1 MGAMLFGISN
11 EGIFAYAMTN
21 QSVTAASGYRIY
33 ADSLTSASGV
43 IKGDVSEL
51 QPDYKVSHVVLPDG
65 NTSAAEEVS
74 YSITESGD
82 YTFEVVYET
91 VPEDKQMKIN
101 LDLVSLQGKE
111 TTEEKISEKAEPEE
125 NVQSEKS
132 QDTTSEIPITEETEI
147 DSTAIE
153 KAAKEAKEASKSEK
167 LTLTV
172 TLPEAEEKAD
182 ASAETTAEQEATQNK
197 EISQKTSEIVSRSNI
212 QVSSQVLNTS
222 ARASGYDYTTTKTW
236 STADFNTKWMS
247 ISKEHM
253 DYGTNPGSTELDK
266 TLPSKD
272 TVNGARFRFGK
283 WKYGEWDDAYW
294 LQQGAAF
301 SDISFDFTKD
311 FSLVGA
317 MQVGSKFGS
326 GKDSPEATDIKID
339 GGLTIS
345 FIPENQVEN
354 ARSNA
359 AKAYGAAY
367 RLGAYNTLPNSI
379 ICEYDLATD
388 TYYKRMDHDP
398 KNFTIFED
406 DFKAVGDYTYG
417 PSTGEFVGAYPI
429 LANGN
434 IYNLAK
440 NGITNGGLT
449 SYYEN
454 VTHIGISTTNA
465 SCETSQAESSAR
477 VAVGSLDTGLIHYN
491 ITYSQANQT
500 ITFTVTPSKSGV
512 ARTIRQSVSNVIS
525 RLGSNKKMKLAFT
538 FGAAYL
544 DIAAYTYK
552 SSPYFESDPNK
563 TMGQGQI
570 EVYATEAMVNPDL
583 KLGSTDVRWLNS
595 PDQVA
600 GANQNNNAY
609 YNSSSQ
615 IDYSDRTLWP
625 VEGDRI
631 YAQVGF
637 TPTTSYMPQ
646 VNSINKGT
654 LKVSVGTISVLD
666 KNATAIANA
675 SVGDKSLYKRTG
687 TTGNFKWSSYN
698 ANSAIEVSNMNEEYS
713 FRIVLQLPNLTDNS
727 YSEYYVKG
735 YLNAVFNVGQSK
747 ITYKIPF
754 SSATN
759 NMLPISRNP
768 RFVKWNNIDYYSQIR
783 VIQSTDNLNSLTNS
797 NPNGSQAATGGNK
810 SSIHYG
816 VGYRLGSETS
826 PRGIYTGA
834 PGVTFGYESASMSN
848 LNDRTTMKNVAN
860 GATINLVEDTRYI
873 LNYQVTDSAYSSKN
887 QNLTGNVNRG
897 ISTKK
902 RIIWNSDNV
911 EILNGYEFYAKQQ
924 VTMSKQDFANFSNE
938 PNKGDYYRKIAK
950 AARAKVFKTANYD
963 FTDLIGGDYTNTSL
977 SGNEN
982 HAGVTAALEN
992 PGTAQSV
999 TLQYKGSDGQICTRT
1014 IQLTIQDDTPKV
1026 VSNENGNTITD
1037 QTATKIIF
1045 DKEDYSVS
1053 ATFKLANSDGN
1064 NIDLNNVSWD
1074 DIKDKIKVA
1083 LYKKNGSGGS
1093 ADKFYRWAN
1102 NTAATNQAKES
1113 GGSLTKVDL
1122 PVTIQQ
1128 NITNGKFDG
1137 TFTVT
1142 YKLLNSSN
1150 QSTSANWIQ
1159 KTWEDGAQWKILA
1172 WTDSNNPSEDYS
1184 DLSNTAT
1191 DTIGISQS
1199 ITDVPTVTTTI
1210 ELIEKSNGSL
1220 PATMFRISDVQLND
1234 DGTELSDKRNT
1245 TTISLESI
1253 AGLTDDQLKAAQ
1265 HDYYYDV
1272 HVNESNADSRSR
1284 PYTTLTQSDT
1294 KKSFNVTYLKY
1305 TSNQNSYS
1313 DVKNANTLLG
1323 SIAYPSNGKSL
1334 PQYIRFGMRADRQ
1347 TGITSNQKFVG
1358 QANFKFV
1365 RKSLSG
1371 GANP

>member
-1 MGAMLFGISN
+1 MPLLLMGAMLFGISN

-465 SCETSQAESSAR
+465 SCQTSQAESSAR

-544 DIAAYTYK
+544 DIAAYTYN

-873 LNYQVTDSAYSSKN
+873 LNYQVIDSAYSSKN

-911 EILNGYEFYAKQQ
+911 EILNGYEFYAKQD
-924 VTMSKQDFANFSNE
+924 VIMNKSEFDGWKDESN
-938 PNKGDYYRKIAK
+938 KASFYQKIAK
-950 AARAKVFKTANYD
+950 AAEAKIFKTSNYN
-963 FTDLIGGDYTNTSL
+963 FTDLLNSNYSSITGTGVHDGIENSL
-977 SGNEN
+977 NNLGSKN
-982 HAGVTAALEN
+982 
-992 PGTAQSV
+992 SV
-999 TLQYKGSDGQICTRT
+999 TLQYTDSNGTKITRT
-1014 IQLTIQDDTPKV
+1014 ISLIIQDSIPKI
-1026 VSNENGNTITD
+1026 VSNTTEWD
-1037 QTATKIIF
+1037 DKSQVKVIF
-1045 DKEDYSVS
+1045 DKENYTVS
-1053 ATFKLANSDGN
+1053 ATFKLANADDTS
-1064 NIDLNNVSWD
+1064 IDLSQLKWD
-1074 DIKDKIKVA
+1074 DVKGKIKVA
-1083 LYKKNGSGGS
+1083 LYKKNGPQSQAS
-1093 ADKFYRWAN
+1093 NDKYYRWAN
-1102 NTAATNQAKES
+1102 NSQATNNGKT
-1113 GGSLTKVDL
+1113 GNNTKLDL
-1122 PVTIQQ
+1122 PVDLKY
-1128 NITNGKFDG
+1128 NNNG

-1142 YKLLNSSN
+1142 YTLLNN
-1150 QSTSANWIQ
+1150 NTSTSDANWVQ
-1159 KTWEDGAQWKILA
+1159 KQWEDGAEWKILA
-1172 WTDSNNPSEDYS
+1172 WTDSNKPSKDYS
-1184 DLSNTAT
+1184 NLSNSSL
-1191 DTIGISQS
+1191 DTINLNES
-1199 ITDVPTVTTTI
+1199 DANVPSVTTTI
-1210 ELIEKSNGSL
+1210 KLIEKNNGNL
-1220 PATMFRISDVQLND
+1220 PETMFTISDVKLVDDAND
-1234 DGTELSDKRNT
+1234 DKQLINKDPETK
-1245 TTISLESI
+1245 ISVTRI
-1253 AGLTDDQLKAAQ
+1253 DGANGNAQ
-1265 HDYYYDV
+1265 HDYYYEV
-1272 HVNESNADSRSR
+1272 EVAAANTDSSKR
-1284 PYTTLTQSDT
+1284 PYSVLTQLGTGENINATYMKYDT
-1294 KKSFNVTYLKY
+1294 SKSLYVDILSTNK
-1305 TSNQNSYS
+1305 
-1313 DVKNANTLLG
+1313 LLG
-1323 SIAYPSNGKSL
+1323 KISYNQVVVNGESIPSS
-1334 PQYIRFGMRADRQ
+1334 IRFGMKAVKPDNLSSK
-1347 TGITSNQKFVG
+1347 TEFIGTT
-1358 QANFKFV
+1358 AFKFT
-1365 RKSLSG
+1365 RKDISSG
-1371 GANP
+1371 GATP